1 MNAPLNLSGNCITF
15 LPNANQG
22 RQDFASDGPYRM
34 YQIHLAAGSTHTID
48 QLTAFTVLILQGQAQ
63 YTSPSSNGNL
73 GPHDTINVV
82 SHSVTLIPLSDIK
95 IIVAGVEEK
104 VDATP
109 QTTFVS
115 AAQQYRVDKPWGHE
129 LWFSGTD
136 NPYYSLKEVFIRQ
149 GNRTSLQY
157 HHFKYEAN
165 VIFDG
170 TARLYYQKNIDCPK
184 DALKAEDLGTYDVT
198 GLAAINIV
206 PQVVHRL
213 FAVTDVMIYEASTP
227 HLDDVIRISDD
238 SGRKDGRIAS
248 EHQSP
253 KNNAA

>member
-1 MNAPLNLSGNCITF
+1 MNAPLNLSGNCITPF
-15 LPNANQG
+15 PNADQG
-22 RQDFASDGPYRM
+22 RQDFAVDGPYRM
-34 YQIHLAAGSTHTID
+34 YQIHLAAGSTYTID
-48 QLTAFTVLILQGQAQ
+48 QLTAFTVLVLRGHTEYA
-63 YTSPSSNGNL
+63 SSIGGGNL
-73 GPHDTINVV
+73 GPHDTINVIGQ
-82 SHSVTLIPLSDIK
+82 SVTLTPKSDLK
-95 IIVAGVEEK
+95 MIVAGVEEK
-104 VDATP
+104 TDAAA
-109 QTTFVS
+109 QVVFVP

-170 TARLYYQKNIDCPK
+170 TARLYYQKNMERQK
-184 DALKAEDLGTYDVT
+184 DELTADDLGTHDVT
-198 GLAAINIV
+198 GLAAINIT
-206 PQVVHRL
+206 PEVVHRL
-213 FAVTDVMIYEASTP
+213 FAVTDVMIYETSTP

-248 EHQSP
+248 EHQPSQ
-253 KNNAA
+253 NTAA